1 MGNCLQAGNHH
12 PTETACMGE
21 TASNR
26 IKTALLDGCSVT
38 DFLEHAEHGGIAIL
52 AANCFPTFISFVLST
67 QSTFLKNKQL

>member
-1 MGNCLQAGNHH
+1 MSTAKWSVNGQLSSSWNHQ
-12 PTETACMGE
+12 PTETSCMGE

-67 QSTFLKNKQL
+67 